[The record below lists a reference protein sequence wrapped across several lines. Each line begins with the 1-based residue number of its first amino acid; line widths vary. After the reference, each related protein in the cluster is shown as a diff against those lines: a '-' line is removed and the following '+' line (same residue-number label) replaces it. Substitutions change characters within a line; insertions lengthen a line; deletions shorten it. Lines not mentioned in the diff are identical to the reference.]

1 MRARPAVVGLIVAVA
16 AFGGIPAGA
25 SEAPEYITV
34 WEAGGLSPSTLEGVR
49 VSAAIERAEVA
60 VRRSG
65 SLRLMGVTR
74 GDADVQRP
82 DTGFGYPMATLAVE
96 QRDPSVDP
104 EVTAALGPDAVVM
117 SARSAALRGAE
128 VGDNVEIEGW
138 NRQILTLRIAAIVPD
153 DRTDWYE
160 IVTSAATADRLGFDR
175 EASAVVWGRGAASVP
190 LRLEWFTSSP
200 YVRIG
205 SPSDPVVFT
214 DATLPTVVVKERF
227 GEFSFRPTGV
237 SDGIQIEE
245 AWLDANIVDVFIPR
259 LGPFR
264 CNRAVVPY
272 IRAAVDEMEAIGVA
286 DEIDFADFQAAGGCF
301 NSRMMRGSDQGFAL
315 SRHAW
320 GIAIDF
326 NPSTN
331 RFGGET
337 NLSADFGE
345 VMRRWGFSWG
355 STWTIPDGMHFEWVR
370 VPDSIEVC
378 APMRIVSG
386 DVFTVEATS
395 DACAQMG

>member
-1 MRARPAVVGLIVAVA
+1 MKARPAVVGLIVAVA
-16 AFGGIPAGA
+16 AVGGIPAGA
-25 SEAPEYITV
+25 AEAPDYITV
-34 WEAGGLSPSTLEGVR
+34 WEAGGLSPSTSEAVR
-49 VSAAIERAEVA
+49 VAAAIEHAHVA
-60 VRRSG
+60 IRRSG

-74 GDADVQRP
+74 GDSDVQRP
-82 DTGFGYPMATLAVE
+82 QAGFGYPMAVIAVE
-96 QRDPSVDP
+96 KDDPSLDP
-104 EVTAALGPDAVVM
+104 EVAAALGPDTVVM
-117 SARSAALRGAE
+117 STRSAALRGAQ
-128 VGDNVEIEGW
+128 VGDIVEIEGW
-138 NRQILTLRIAAIVPD
+138 NRETLELRLGAVLPD
-153 DRTDWYE
+153 ERTDWFE
-160 IVTSAATADRLGFDR
+160 VVMSDAVAERLAFDR
-175 EASAVVWGRGAASVP
+175 AASAVVWGGGVAAVP
-190 LRLEWFTSSP
+190 SRMRWFATSP
-200 YVRIG
+200 NVRIG
-205 SPSDPVVFT
+205 SPSDPLVFT

-227 GEFSFRPTGV
+227 GEFAFRPTGV
-237 SDGIQIEE
+237 SDGIEIDE
-245 AWLDANIVDVFIPR
+245 AWLDANIVDVFVPR

-272 IRAAVDEMEAIGVA
+272 IRAALDEMEAAGVA
-286 DEIDFADFQAAGGCF
+286 DEIDYADFQAAGGCF

-337 NLSADFGE
+337 NLSTDFGD

-370 VPDSIEVC
+370 VPERIEVC

-386 DVFTVEATS
+386 DVFTVEATK